1 MIAIIGTVLFTMSLI
16 TIVSKDDDDYDNF
29 YPDTEI

>member
-16 TIVSKDDDDYDNF
+16 TIISKDDDDF
-29 YPDTEI
+29 HPDTEI